1 MREEEEAEEEEV
13 EEDFVTIPAERTH
26 EVDIR
31 ASFASDCMKLNETKR
46 REKIRL
52 LPGWTTSTATTIR
65 TEWTSQRRP
74 TWREM
79 TLFRSEWK

>member
-1 MREEEEAEEEEV
+1 MREEEEEDEEEE

-46 REKIRL
+46 REKIR
-52 LPGWTTSTATTIR
+52 
-65 TEWTSQRRP
+65 E
-74 TWREM
+74 
-79 TLFRSEWK
+79 LFGLDHQYYFND